1 MLSSLRRTQA
11 RTDSGP
17 SGPGED
23 ILATRDASAA
33 LRWAVSPPK
42 DVNLPFMLSRNGER
56 MKMQLLVMPET
67 WGGAGGHARGV
78 AYPLNDELSCAGW
91 G

>member
-1 MLSSLRRTQA
+1 MLNAQLQLENYHRTESKPACPPERTRMSAGGGCVLSSLRRTQA

-33 LRWAVSPPK
+33 LRWAE
-42 DVNLPFMLSRNGER
+42 LAHLR
-56 MKMQLLVMPET
+56 M
-67 WGGAGGHARGV
+67 
-78 AYPLNDELSCAGW
+78 
-91 G
+91 